1 MGVGLIDDII
11 VASCR
16 EISQNIYAEE
26 SERIRKQKYMYV
38 LQYTI
43 FIVLLLHREQLLNE
57 VASGIMTGLIHLT
70 IWNEIGII
78 ARNTLESAIVC
89 DLYILYISTYLCR
102 EEHLLAEIHRNA
114 MHHVTMQMA
123 DYVVAVE
130 IQHVVEESVRE
141 AIVQRKEHLNF
152 ISSQVIRMR
161 TATYFA

>member
-1 MGVGLIDDII
+1 MGVGLINDVI

-16 EISQNIYAEE
+16 EISQNAYAEE

-43 FIVLLLHREQLLNE
+43 FIVLLLHREELLNG

-89 DLYILYISTYLCR
+89 GLYIYYTSLHACVG
-102 EEHLLAEIHRNA
+102 RN
-114 MHHVTMQMA
+114 
-123 DYVVAVE
+123 
-130 IQHVVEESVRE
+130 IC
-141 AIVQRKEHLNF
+141 
-152 ISSQVIRMR
+152 
-161 TATYFA
+161 